1 MKKVLVCA
9 LALPSAF
16 LILSPIWSVSARND
30 YNGPAKTRPNKS
42 LSISAGPAVLTQHND
57 PGRSGANQNET
68 VLNTS
73 NVGPGSFGRIFS
85 RTVDGY
91 IYAQPLYAPGVAIP
105 QIGVRNVV
113 YVATEHNSV
122 YAFDADD
129 PAAQNPL
136 WQSTLGDAVPSSDIS
151 PDYTDLTPEIGITS
165 TPVIDPESGTI
176 YVVAKSKDAQGYHQ
190 KLHALDISTGFER
203 PDSPVEIAASFEG
216 NGDGSL
222 GGTINFNPLMQLNR
236 PALLLKNGNVYVAF
250 GSHGDYD
257 PYHGWVMAYNAA
269 TLTQVAVYNSTPDGG
284 RGSIWQAGQ
293 GLVGAD
299 DGSIYLVTGNGTC
312 DSADNCGRNL
322 GESFIKL
329 SSGLAPLDW
338 FTPDNRL
345 FLDGEDLDVGSGGPL
360 LIPGTSTL
368 AAAGKDGILRVVD
381 GTNMGKFNENADQ
394 DLQEFAGTA
403 YAFLG
408 SPIYWN
414 SPVNGPTMYLWGGGD
429 NLKAFHF
436 DGVQFQSTPF
446 SQSRIQTPVGL
457 TYTAPLS
464 VSSNGSQLGS
474 GIVWALAAGS
484 ADQPPVPGV
493 LRAFDASDLSVE
505 LWDSNMNAV
514 QDSPGIFA
522 KFCAPTIAAGKV
534 YVASFSGQLCVY
546 GLLPSCDVSLSQTQ
560 QSVTSAGGAGQVNV
574 ATADDCTWA
583 ALSDASFITIDA
595 GSSGTGSGTINF
607 TVAPNPGPPRTG
619 AVEVAGQILTIFQDT
634 GCLYTIDP
642 AGLQV
647 KWKGGTRTISVE
659 ETGTCPWAVSPDSSW
674 ITILSGSSGSGSSTV
689 TLSIERNPD
698 KFNPRTG
705 HVVVAGTSVTVVQLA
720 KGGD

>member
-1 MKKVLVCA
+1 MKKVLSCA

-16 LILSPIWSVSARND
+16 LIFSPFWSVLARND
-30 YNGPAKTRPNKS
+30 HASPAKARANKS
-42 LSISAGPAVLTQHND
+42 LSISDGPAVLTQHND
-57 PGRSGANQNET
+57 SGRSGANQNET

-73 NVGPGSFGRIFS
+73 NVAPGSFGKLFS
-85 RTVDGY
+85 RGVDGY
-91 IYAQPLYAPGVAIP
+91 IYAQPLYAPGVVIP

-129 PAAQNPL
+129 PGAQNPL
-136 WQSTLGDAVPSSDIS
+136 WQSSLGDAVPSGDIS

-165 TPVIDPESGTI
+165 TPVIDPERGTI
-176 YVVAKSKDAQGYHQ
+176 YVVAKSKDSQGYHQ
-190 KLHALDISTGFER
+190 KLHALDVSTGFER
-203 PDSPVEIAASFEG
+203 PDSPVEIAASVQG
-216 NGDGSL
+216 NGDGSV
-222 GGTINFNPLMQLNR
+222 GGMINFNPLMQLNR
-236 PALLLKNGNVYVAF
+236 PALLLKDGNVYVAF
-250 GSHGDYD
+250 GSHGDND
-257 PYHGWVMAYNAA
+257 PYHGWVMGYNAT
-269 TLTQVAVYNSTPDGG
+269 TLTQVAVYNTTPDGG
-284 RGSIWQAGQ
+284 RGSVWQSGQ

-360 LIPGTSTL
+360 LIPGTNTL

-381 GTNMGKFNENADQ
+381 GTNMGKFNQGADQ

-436 DGVQFQSTPF
+436 DGIQFQTTPF
-446 SQSRIQTPVGL
+446 SQSKVQTPVGL

-464 VSSNGSQLGS
+464 ISSNGSQLGS
-474 GIVWALAAGS
+474 GIVWAVAVSS
-484 ADQPPVPGV
+484 AEQPPVPGV

-505 LWDSNMNAV
+505 LWDSNMNSA
-514 QDSPGIFA
+514 QDSLGLFA
-522 KFCAPTIAAGKV
+522 KFCPPTIAGGKV
-534 YVASFSGQLCVY
+534 YVATFSGQLSVY
-546 GLLPSCDVSLSQTQ
+546 GLLPSCDVSLSQSQ
-560 QSVTSAGGAGQVNV
+560 QSVASAGGAGEVNV
-574 ATADDCTWA
+574 VTADDCTWTA
-583 ALSDASFITIDA
+583 VSDAAFITIDA
-595 GSSGTGSGTINF
+595 GSSGTGAGTINF

-619 AVEVAGQILTIFQDT
+619 AVEVSGQILTITQDS

-642 AGLQV
+642 AGVQV
-647 KWKGGTRTISVE
+647 KWKGGTRTIAVG
-659 ETGTCPWAVSPDSSW
+659 ETGACSWTVSTDSSW
-674 ITILSGSSGSGSSTV
+674 ITILSGSTSSGSGEVSFSV
-689 TLSIERNPD
+689 DRNPD
-698 KFNPRTG
+698 KLNSRVG
-705 HVVVAGTSVTVVQLA
+705 HVVVAGTTVPVVQLA
-720 KGGD
+720 KHSG